1 MNLSTLYIL
10 LNSPSLGAPPAYSAT
25 RRSSYTERTSL
36 NGSGTVVREA
46 DLGTGVDTIRPIKK
60 VDPVGSLRLSAEFV
74 GSMKREGNGSTSR
87 APSSHQRAVSETS
100 KAGRA
105 MVDEVVIPIL
115 QMVGLDW
122 SLFYSYPINY
132 CRLFEMIWMPERS
145 NLSVCCREGSLSSRR
160 QTRS

>member
-1 MNLSTLYIL
+1 MNLFTLSVL
-10 LNSPSLGAPPAYSAT
+10 LNSLFLGAPPAYSGSIRGT
-25 RRSSYTERTSL
+25 RRSSYSERTSL

-74 GSMKREGNGSTSR
+74 GSMKREGSGSSPR
-87 APSSHQRAVSETS
+87 APSSHRRAPSETS

-115 QMVGLDW
+115 QTVGLDW
-122 SLFYSYPINY
+122 SFSYFYS
-132 CRLFEMIWMPERS
+132 
-145 NLSVCCREGSLSSRR
+145 
-160 QTRS
+160 